1 MNKQALI
8 QELLDHLSARI
19 ERLQRNAKEAHAEAT
34 HEQNKAENKYDTR
47 GLEASY
53 LAEGQTLQAVE
64 LEQNFAQVQALQ
76 LRSFDPSEGADIGAL
91 VELTDASETTWYLIA
106 PCAGGTELRTHPV
119 LVLTPESPLG
129 KQLLGKRPGDKVS
142 LRIGRTTTHFTI
154 SALL

>member
-1 MNKQALI
+1 MDKQALF

-19 ERLQRNAKEAHAEAT
+19 ERLQRNAKEAHTEAT

-64 LEQNFAQVQALQ
+64 LEQNFAQLQALP
-76 LRSFDPSEGADIGAL
+76 LRSFDPAEGADIGAL
-91 VELTDASETTWYLIA
+91 VQLTDASEKTWHLIA
-106 PCAGGTELRTHPV
+106 PCAGGTELKTHPV

-129 KQLLGKRPGDKVS
+129 KRLLGKRPGDKVS
-142 LRIGRTTTHFTI
+142 LTIGRTTTHFTI
-154 SALL
+154 SSVL